1 MIGENYMKELQVLIA
16 ASKLSGAGSATE
28 KQKLLSGC
36 KTETMEW
43 FLQIAANPFKTTKV
57 SKLNIIDAS
66 TIKEDAFQNIKDK
79 ISYLLTVKAAKDE
92 DRNYLEDNLS
102 YLDASYDEKEMLVK
116 ILTKNLNIGIGTSII
131 NKVFG
136 KNFIPDLELMA
147 AQDDMTQI
155 DTSKTNYAEI
165 KYDGV
170 RVIAVEEK
178 DGVTFYTRNFNI
190 LNSELMPS
198 IEKEAFDFIETM
210 NLPIVVKADGLCAGK
225 GVIIAQSKD
234 EAKTAV
240 SDMLSGAS
248 FGDAGTSVVVEE
260 YLDGYEL
267 SVFAICDG
275 ENYKVLPAAQDHKRV
290 GDGDTGP
297 NTGGMGA
304 YAPTPLVNDDIYKKI
319 EERVIK
325 PTLKGMQNEGAP
337 FEGVLFIG
345 VMVVKGEPIILEY
358 NVRFGDPECEILMP
372 LLATPV
378 SELFYKGATKQL
390 DKLDIKI
397 KDEFGVGVV
406 IASENYPYSSSKP
419 AEITVDEI
427 ENELSSSSHI
437 SYAGVE
443 KIDGKLMATGG
454 RVLVCVGFGK
464 TIKEARD
471 NAYKLTTKVH
481 FSGKKCR
488 SDIAY
493 QALK

>member
-1 MIGENYMKELQVLIA
+1 MNILILGSGGREFSIGLSIFKENAHNLFFMPGNGA
-16 ASKLSGAGSATE
+16 TDKLG
-28 KQKLLSGC
+28 K
-36 KTETMEW
+36 
-43 FLQIAANPFKTTKV
+43 
-57 SKLNIIDAS
+57 NI
-66 TIKEDAFQNIKDK
+66 NIKDYNDLA
-79 ISYLLTVKAAKDE
+79 IWAKDNSIDLTIVGPE
-92 DRNYLEDNLS
+92 
-102 YLDASYDEKEMLVK
+102 APLV
-116 ILTKNLNIGIGTSII
+116 
-131 NKVFG
+131 
-136 KNFIPDLELMA
+136 
-147 AQDDMTQI
+147 
-155 DTSKTNYAEI
+155 
-165 KYDGV
+165 DGV
-170 RVIAVEEK
+170 VDIFKKHNLTIFGPSAAAARLEGSKVYMK
-178 DGVTFYTRNFNI
+178 NI
-190 LNSELMPS
+190 LKKYNIPTAAFIETSN
-198 IEKEAFDFIETM
+198 EKEAHDFIETM

-240 SDMLSGAS
+240 SDMLSGTS

-304 YAPTPLVNDDIYKKI
+304 YAPTPLVDDDIYKKI

-406 IASENYPYSSSKP
+406 VASENYPYSSSKP

>member
-1 MIGENYMKELQVLIA
+1 MNILILGNGGREFSIGLAISKENAHNLFFMPGN
-16 ASKLSGAGSATE
+16 GATDRLGT
-28 KQKLLSGC
+28 
-36 KTETMEW
+36 
-43 FLQIAANPFKTTKV
+43 
-57 SKLNIIDAS
+57 NI
-66 TIKEDAFQNIKDK
+66 NIKD
-79 ISYLLTVKAAKDE
+79 YNQLALWAKDNSIDLTIVGPE
-92 DRNYLEDNLS
+92 
-102 YLDASYDEKEMLVK
+102 APLV
-116 ILTKNLNIGIGTSII
+116 
-131 NKVFG
+131 
-136 KNFIPDLELMA
+136 
-147 AQDDMTQI
+147 
-155 DTSKTNYAEI
+155 
-165 KYDGV
+165 DGV
-170 RVIAVEEK
+170 VDIFKEHNLTIFGPSAAAARLEGSKVYMK
-178 DGVTFYTRNFNI
+178 NI
-190 LNSELMPS
+190 LKKYNIPTAAFIETSN
-198 IEKEAFDFIETM
+198 EKEAHNFIDTM

-325 PTLKGMQNEGAP
+325 PTLKGMQQENAP

-372 LLATPV
+372 LLETPV

-397 KDEFGVGVV
+397 KNEYGVGVV
-406 IASENYPYSSSKP
+406 MASGNYPYGSSAP
-419 AEITVDEI
+419 AEIIVDEI
-427 ENELSSSSHI
+427 VDADLLENSHI

-443 KIDGKLMATGG
+443 KIDDKLMATGG

-464 TIKEARD
+464 SIKEARD
-471 NAYKLTTKVH
+471 RAYALCGQVH
-481 FSGKKCR
+481 FAGKKCR

>member
-1 MIGENYMKELQVLIA
+1 MNILILGSGGREFSIGLSIFKENAHNLFFMPGNGA
-16 ASKLSGAGSATE
+16 TDKLG
-28 KQKLLSGC
+28 K
-36 KTETMEW
+36 
-43 FLQIAANPFKTTKV
+43 
-57 SKLNIIDAS
+57 NI
-66 TIKEDAFQNIKDK
+66 NIKDYNDLA
-79 ISYLLTVKAAKDE
+79 IWAKDNSIDLTIVGPE
-92 DRNYLEDNLS
+92 
-102 YLDASYDEKEMLVK
+102 APLV
-116 ILTKNLNIGIGTSII
+116 
-131 NKVFG
+131 
-136 KNFIPDLELMA
+136 
-147 AQDDMTQI
+147 
-155 DTSKTNYAEI
+155 
-165 KYDGV
+165 DGV
-170 RVIAVEEK
+170 VDIFKKHNLTIFGPSAAAARLEGSKVYMK
-178 DGVTFYTRNFNI
+178 NI
-190 LNSELMPS
+190 LKKYNIPTAAFIETSN
-198 IEKEAFDFIETM
+198 EKEAHDFIETM

-234 EAKTAV
+234 EAKIAV

-406 IASENYPYSSSKP
+406 IASENYPYSSSEP

-443 KIDGKLMATGG
+443 KTDGKLMATGG